1 MTGVL
6 IRGDWDT
13 ILQQED
19 HVRTQEKMAIATAK
33 RMTSEETRPADAL
46 ILGFQLPE
54 L

>member
-19 HVRTQEKMAIATAK
+19 HVRTQGEDGHCHSK
-33 RMTSEETRPADAL
+33 EDD
-46 ILGFQLPE
+46 LGRNQAC
-54 L
+54 